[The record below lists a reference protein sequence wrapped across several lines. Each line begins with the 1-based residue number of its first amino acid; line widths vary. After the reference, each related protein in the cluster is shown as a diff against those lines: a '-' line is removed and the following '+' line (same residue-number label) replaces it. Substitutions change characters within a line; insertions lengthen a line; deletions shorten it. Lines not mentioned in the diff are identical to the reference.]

1 MKFQLFVP
9 PQGYVAQRW
18 EEGTSMP
25 PLGILSLAAVLE
37 KKGVDVEVVPAD
49 VLGYKWKDIEQRIRK
64 FNPRILGITT
74 TTENRFDS
82 FKLASLAKK
91 INPEIITVMGGP
103 HVSMAKEDTLEHIKD
118 VDMVVLGEGERTV
131 VELAEALESGKDL
144 SQVKGLL
151 FRKNEEVVF
160 TGPREKIEDLDTLP
174 MPARHLVPVEEYN
187 FFIQTKDGRKRK
199 AQNVM
204 TSRGCP
210 FNCYFCATPANWG
223 RKMRGHS
230 PQRVV
235 AEIEH
240 LMDRYGAE
248 FIWFYD
254 DTFNYNPKRVH
265 QIMDLIIE
273 KNLDIKFCSEFRI
286 DVVDRPLLEKMTAAG
301 LVWGHFGIEAGN
313 SRVRKEIVRKEF
325 DIEKAVQFVKWA
337 KELRFIPNA
346 FLVFSHYT
354 ETWQEA
360 QETIDVM
367 EKLRSINP
375 ETEFSAS
382 ILHVYPGTPLE
393 DIARKQEIIPRDFSW
408 SRKKD
413 MRKVY
418 VLPSG
423 QGYVPLFKDRLTW
436 FQIARLVMKWS
447 SSKEK
452 IVSGSKIKT
461 ALKNL
466 SSLKD
471 ITMYFAFFVEYLKHK
486 VKKLFP
492 SF

>member
-1 MKFQLFVP
+1 MRFQLFVP

-37 KKGVDVEVVPAD
+37 RKGVEAEVIPAD
-49 VLGYKWKDIEQRIRK
+49 ILGYKWKDIEQRIRK
-64 FNPRILGITT
+64 FNPRILGITA

-82 FKLASLAKK
+82 FKLAALAKK
-91 INPEIITVMGGP
+91 VNPEIVTVMGGP
-103 HVSMAKEDTLEHIKD
+103 HVSMAREDTLEQIKD
-118 VDMVVLGEGERTV
+118 VDIVVIGEGERTV
-131 VELAEALESGKDL
+131 IELAEAVESGRDL
-144 SQVKGLL
+144 SRVKGLL
-151 FRKNEEVVF
+151 FRKNGEVVF

-174 MPARHLVPVEEYN
+174 YPARHLVPVEKYN
-187 FFIQTKDGRKRK
+187 FFVQTRDGQRLR

-230 PQRVV
+230 PERVL

-240 LMDRYGAE
+240 LIEQYGAE

-273 KNLDIKFCSEFRI
+273 KNVDIKFCSEFRI
-286 DVVDRPLLEKMTAAG
+286 DAVDKPLLEKMTEAG

-313 SRVRKEIVRKEF
+313 PRVRKEIVRKDF
-325 DIEKAVQFVKWA
+325 DIEKACDFVKWG
-337 KELRFIPNA
+337 KELGFIPNA

-354 ETWQEA
+354 ETWEEA
-360 QETIDVM
+360 RETIEVM

-382 ILHVYPGTPLE
+382 ILHIYPGTPLE
-393 DIARKQEIIPRDFSW
+393 AIARKQEIIPEDFSW

-447 SSKEK
+447 SSKKK

-461 ALKNL
+461 ALKTI
-466 SSLKD
+466 SSFKD
-471 ITMYFAFFVEYLKHK
+471 MAVYFAFFVEYIKHK
-486 VKKLFP
+486 LKKLF
-492 SF
+492 SSS